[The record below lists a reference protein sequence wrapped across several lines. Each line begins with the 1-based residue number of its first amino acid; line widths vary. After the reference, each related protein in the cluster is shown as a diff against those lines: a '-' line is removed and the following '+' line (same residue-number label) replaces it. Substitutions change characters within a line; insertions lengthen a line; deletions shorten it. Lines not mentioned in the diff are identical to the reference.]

1 MLLLIVLALGVLWWV
16 VTTPAGEQAG
26 TPTTPA
32 VREDPGTPG
41 QEPPT
46 DLADEEVWLADVDI
60 AAGTV
65 VLPDSTLRDVQ
76 AVGRGVRSGGE
87 GLVVDDLEVQ
97 ATVPFADV
105 ASELGGDSVVRPA
118 DDGQASV
125 VRTVEVLGR
134 ELTAVATGT
143 VEVVDGL
150 LVVEPRAIDIG
161 GPDVL
166 SHAPSPPSCAGSSPS
181 SIPSRG
187 SRRTWCCGTSRS
199 RTTASGPTC
208 GGRTWCS
215 RTVARKAAPT
225 PHWSMRS
232 SWPTRAAVSSGVWAR
247 RRAMGARWNTRLTAI
262 VGNLSVRCNQ
272 EVAPGA

>member
-1 MLLLIVLALGVLWWV
+1 MTLPHTGGMTRSRATDIATGALGMLLLIVLALGVLWWV

-26 TPTTPA
+26 TPTTPVA
-32 VREDPGTPG
+32 REDSGTPG
-41 QEPPT
+41 QDPPT

-60 AAGTV
+60 TAGTV

-87 GLVVDDLEVQ
+87 GLVVDSLEVR

-150 LVVEPRAIDIG
+150 LVVEPRSIDIG

-166 SHAPSPPSCAGSSPS
+166 SRA
-181 SIPSRG
+181 
-187 SRRTWCCGTSRS
+187 
-199 RTTASGPTC
+199 
-208 GGRTWCS
+208 
-215 RTVARKAAPT
+215 V
-225 PHWSMRS
+225 
-232 SWPTRAAVSSGVWAR
+232 AAVVR
-247 RRAMGARWNTRLTAI
+247 RFVTIEHPIDGLPENLVLRDVEVQDDGFRADLRGQDVVLAE
-262 VGNLSVRCNQ
+262 GG
-272 EVAPGA
+272 P